1 MPFVI
6 AKTAAAVVVAAATA
20 TPIPIPV
27 QPIQQARP
35 VYQQVCE
42 YVTVARQGFL
52 VEDNISQELYCYNV
66 FVGRM

>member
-6 AKTAAAVVVAAATA
+6 AKAAAAVVVAAASA
-20 TPIPIPV
+20 TPVHIPV
-27 QPIQQARP
+27 QQIQQARP

-52 VEDNISQELYCYNV
+52 VDDNISQELYCYNV
-66 FVGRM
+66 FMGRM

>member
-6 AKTAAAVVVAAATA
+6 AKAAAAVVVTAASAV
-20 TPIPIPV
+20 PVPV
-27 QPIQQARP
+27 QPVQIIP
-35 VYQQVCE
+35 PTYQRVCE